1 MNSVKSIKK
10 ISKVTGK
17 LKVLGAVLMCAV
29 MVTLVPIQAYADQKF
44 SLRYYVTDTDTTL
57 GTKGN
62 LLDNTKLSFTV
73 NSWWYG
79 KSAVEAD
86 GYMAC
91 SFGKRNT
98 SYDWEFIENTLT
110 TYMSGLNCNAT
121 ISSSPSVSVSSSS
134 NGKMYKCSTPYWSY
148 HIRTTAN
155 CWTAT
160 YEQTGTAQYYIKR
173 GSKKIARIDLLTLI
187 KW

>member
-17 LKVLGAVLMCAV
+17 LKVLGAALMCAV
-29 MVTLVPIQAYADQKF
+29 MVALVPAQAYADQKF
-44 SLRYYVTDTDTTL
+44 SVRYYSNDVDTTL
-57 GTKGN
+57 ATKGS
-62 LLDNTKLSFTV
+62 LLDNTKLSFTI
-73 NSWWYG
+73 NSWWYA
-79 KSAVEAD
+79 KSSVESN
-86 GYMAC
+86 GYLSC
-91 SFGKRNT
+91 SFGKGKTN
-98 SYDWEFIENTLT
+98 YNWEFIENTLT

-121 ISSSPSVSVSSSS
+121 ISGSPSVSVSQSGSE
-134 NGKMYKCSTPYWSY
+134 KTYKCTVPYWSY

-160 YEQTGTAQYYIKR
+160 YEQKGTAQYYIKR
-173 GSKKIARIDLLTLI
+173 GNKRVARVDLLTLI